1 MARMALN
8 ATAEAAMNI
17 LRKLLI
23 FLPAL
28 AVMLMITAP
37 PVEAGGSFGIH
48 LRSSG
53 FGVSVGFGDWSVYTL
68 SWSDPYWSLNF
79 NTTLAGYGE
88 WVWVNGLGRV
98 WRPWVS
104 ASWRPYTYGR
114 WVRTGAGWT
123 WVAYEPWGYVPHHY
137 GSWAYSSF
145 GWVWQPGYAYAGANV
160 VWVRAGA
167 YVGWYARP
175 PYGWN
180 HAAHGYRH
188 GYHDGYRSG
197 YGHGYGNGYD
207 DGWKDARY
215 ATFVGWRD
223 LGRDN
228 IAHHAVT
235 HTMATRNRGVDHT
248 SAPTPNEVRQHGG
261 RPVTETRL
269 SRRTVSMEGR
279 EITVAR
285 PEGVARSIERH
296 ATDAVSEALAPA
308 AIERRQPLVRS
319 RSVSTSGTSVSRGA
333 VSFSREARSP
343 DRRQRQESSSS
354 TGVRHSR
361 AASGARIGTKS
372 ASSSAGRT
380 STPSTESD
388 VRRSTRAAV
397 SHPSASRGRAA
408 EPRTAVAARTSSST
422 STSAHGRTTERRRP
436 AAEDRRNGGT
446 SRPQTARSDASV
458 SKRRDSESS
467 HSTRTRQPRSAKR
480 RQHQR

>member
-1 MARMALN
+1 MK
-8 ATAEAAMNI
+8 I
-17 LRKLLI
+17 QRKLLI
-23 FLPAL
+23 ILPAL
-28 AVMLMITAP
+28 AVALLTAAP
-37 PVEAGGSFGIH
+37 PVEAGNSFGIH
-48 LRSSG
+48 LGRSG
-53 FGVSVGFGDWSVYTL
+53 FGVSVGVGDWSVYTR

-79 NTTLAGYGE
+79 NATLAGYGE
-88 WVWVNGLGRV
+88 WVWMDGLGRV

-104 ASWRPYTYGR
+104 ASWRPYTHGR

-145 GWVWQPGYAYAGANV
+145 GWVWQPGYTYAGANV

-175 PYGWN
+175 PYGWS

-197 YGHGYGNGYD
+197 YGHGYGNGYH

-215 ATFVGWRD
+215 ATFVGWGD
-223 LGRDN
+223 LGNEN

-269 SRRTVSMEGR
+269 SRRTVSMGGR
-279 EITVAR
+279 EITIAR

-354 TGVRHSR
+354 TGLRHSHT
-361 AASGARIGTKS
+361 ASGARIATQS
-372 ASSSAGRT
+372 APSSAERT
-380 STPSTESD
+380 SSPSTRSD
-388 VRRSTRAAV
+388 LRRSTRAAG
-397 SHPSASRGRAA
+397 SHRSASRGREAA
-408 EPRTAVAARTSSST
+408 PRTAAATRTSSSG
-422 STSAHGRTTERRRP
+422 STSANGRTTERRRP
-436 AAEDRRNGGT
+436 AVEDRRTGGA
-446 SRPQTARSDASV
+446 SRPPSARSDASV
-458 SKRRDSESS
+458 SKRPDSETS
-467 HSTRTRQPRSAKR
+467 HSTRTRQPRSARKR
-480 RQHQR
+480 SHLR

>member
-1 MARMALN
+1 M
-8 ATAEAAMNI
+8 EI
-17 LRKLLI
+17 LRKLPI
-23 FLPAL
+23 FIPAL
-28 AVMLMITAP
+28 AVVLMIAVP

-48 LRSSG
+48 LGSSG
-53 FGVSVGFGDWSVYTL
+53 FGVSVGFGDWSVYTR

-79 NTTLAGYGE
+79 NATLAGYGE
-88 WVWVNGLGRV
+88 WVWVGGLGRV

-160 VWVRAGA
+160 VWVRAGS

-175 PYGWN
+175 PYGWS

-223 LGRDN
+223 LGNEN

-261 RPVTETRL
+261 RPVTETHL
-269 SRRTVSMEGR
+269 SRRTVSMGGR
-279 EITVAR
+279 EITIAR

-308 AIERRQPLVRS
+308 AIERRQPLVRP
-319 RSVSTSGTSVSRGA
+319 RTVSTSSTPVSRGA
-333 VSFSREARSP
+333 VPFSREDHSP
-343 DRRQRQESSSS
+343 DLRQRQESSSS
-354 TGVRHSR
+354 TRAQRSESDTGVRNIQRSAPR
-361 AASGARIGTKS
+361 SAANQSS
-372 ASSSAGRT
+372 ASKGLEA
-380 STPSTESD
+380 
-388 VRRSTRAAV
+388 RRSARV
-397 SHPSASRGRAA
+397 EPSPQRSSRGRTA
-408 EPRTAVAARTSSST
+408 ESRTAAAARTSSST
-422 STSAHGRTTERRRP
+422 STSANGRNTERRRP
-436 AAEDRRNGGT
+436 AAEDQRTDGASHPGK
-446 SRPQTARSDASV
+446 ARSDASV
-458 SKRRDSESS
+458 SDRSNSKRSQSNRSR
-467 HSTRTRQPRSAKR
+467 HPRSARKR
-480 RQHQR
+480 